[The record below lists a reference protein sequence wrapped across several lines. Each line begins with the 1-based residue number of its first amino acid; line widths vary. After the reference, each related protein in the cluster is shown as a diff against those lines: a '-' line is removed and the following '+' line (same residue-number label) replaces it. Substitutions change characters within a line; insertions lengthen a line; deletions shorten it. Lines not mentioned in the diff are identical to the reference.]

1 MRNPKIHPETAAPP
15 LILMLSYT
23 HVYDD
28 PRVLPMSQSL
38 VKLGYRVQIIGIA
51 LRRSLPTHQLV
62 SGADIWITPLLTKTN
77 LPAFLRALWRW
88 LRGDMR
94 ELEPDAEARWTNKF
108 AAVLFNL
115 WILRLGLRQKPVAIH
130 CHTHSPLPAAWLLAK
145 LHRVPLVY
153 DSCESVPDY
162 FQQIPNTLANRL
174 TARLEALLMP
184 KADVVIT
191 VGERLAQR
199 LRERGARQVVIIGN
213 WKNTKDFAASVEQG
227 QLRRERFSIP
237 SDQLVIAFFGSLD
250 SNTYE
255 IPMLLQTLQHTAD
268 VSLLISGKG
277 EMSDIVRHQA
287 ANSSNIV
294 WLDWI
299 SMADLPHYVAMS
311 DVIYCCLKATFS
323 QAYYVAP
330 NKLFEAFAAGKPVI
344 ALRGVGEMSAILE
357 QTGAGILIDEAA
369 PSHLQAAFEQLRDP
383 ALRAELQRRSFA
395 ARELY
400 NWSIAEERL
409 KQLYGSLTGRE

>member
-1 MRNPKIHPETAAPP
+1 MV
-15 LILMLSYT
+15 SYT

-51 LRRSLPTHQLV
+51 LRRSLPTHQVV

-77 LPAFLRALWRW
+77 LPAFLHALWRW

-115 WILRLGLRQKPVAIH
+115 WILRLGLRQKPAAIH
-130 CHTHSPLPAAWLLAK
+130 CHTHSPLLAAWLLAK

-184 KADVVIT
+184 RADVVIT
-191 VGERLAQR
+191 VGERLAKR

-213 WKNTKDFAASVEQG
+213 WKRLEDYQASSDTTTALKTQLQIPNDVLTIAYFGGLDPERSIQPLVEAVAAS
-227 QLRRERFSIP
+227 P
-237 SDQLVIAFFGSLD
+237 SVQ
-250 SNTYE
+250 
-255 IPMLLQTLQHTAD
+255 
-268 VSLLISGKG
+268 LLISGNG
-277 EMSDIVRHQA
+277 ILRTWVAEVARSA
-287 ANSSNIV
+287 PNIH
-294 WLDWI
+294 WLDWLDMRLI
-299 SMADLPHYVAMS
+299 PTYTLLADAVY
-311 DVIYCCLKATFS
+311 YCLDPKVST
-323 QAYYVAP
+323 QAYYSTP